1 MKLTKS
7 KLKEI
12 IIEELALEAEE
23 AAPEPEEKLKG
34 DVAVILKKMK
44 GYIDKIDTY
53 QEYGQLLNIL
63 LKHPVKGKG
72 KVLRKLKATYLAG
85 MKEQ

>member
-1 MKLTKS
+1 MKIAKS

-34 DVAVILKKMK
+34 DVETVKKKLSGYIEKINTPQEYKQLLTMILSHPVDRKQVVLKQLYKSYQEMMK
-44 GYIDKIDTY
+44 GS
-53 QEYGQLLNIL
+53 
-63 LKHPVKGKG
+63 
-72 KVLRKLKATYLAG
+72 
-85 MKEQ
+85 